1 MGVGGQEGQ
10 GELERIVNATHGMNK
25 EKNTIITD
33 DYIDYLLLNM
43 QIGKRPI
50 YSTEVCNDQEG
61 GDICYLTVKP
71 RAGGLEEVE
80 TYLSPVGLHCER
92 GCGFCTTT
100 SSIDVEKLACRVG
113 NKMYAMCFK
122 RASQLKGLSGV
133 VVLKERM

>member
-61 GDICYLTVKP
+61 GDICYLTVKR

-80 TYLSPVGLHCER
+80 TYLSPVGR
-92 GCGFCTTT
+92 GCGARVWVLHHN
-100 SSIDVEKLACRVG
+100 IKHRCRETG
-113 NKMYAMCFK
+113 M
-122 RASQLKGLSGV
+122 
-133 VVLKERM
+133 